1 MSFGMLQPGKWP
13 VPHNPIL
20 AAGMT
25 GMGMLQ
31 PGDFPVPQNPIL
43 AALAAP
49 DILRP
54 VGSPQGPKG
63 GMHGCGGCGGGCG
76 CSGMGSIDFSN
87 GLTAFWTS
95 LQDPNNGFYGI
106 APIYI
111 GAVAVGAFMVLGGSG
126 HKGRR

>member
-13 VPHNPIL
+13 VPQNPIL

-31 PGDFPVPQNPIL
+31 PGAFPVPQNPIL

-76 CSGMGSIDFSN
+76 CGGGMGALDFTS
-87 GLTAFWTS
+87 LTGFWTS
-95 LQDPNNGFYGI
+95 LQDPANGFNGI

-111 GAVAVGAFMVLGGSG
+111 AAGVGVAAFMFMGG